1 MTTDVN
7 EQNSQAIG
15 FNGLNKKMK
24 LLKQRF
30 EVILLTIDSA
40 K

>member
-1 MTTDVN
+1 MKESN
-7 EQNSQAIG
+7 RMSEGWFEQ
-15 FNGLNKKMK
+15 K

-30 EVILLTIDSA
+30 EVVLLTIDSI

>member
-1 MTTDVN
+1 MKDAN
-7 EQNSQAIG
+7 RMAEG
-15 FNGLNKKMK
+15 DGLNRK

-30 EVILLTIDSA
+30 EVVLLTIDSV

>member
-1 MTTDVN
+1 MKDSN
-7 EQNSQAIG
+7 RMPGGWFEQ
-15 FNGLNKKMK
+15 KMK

-30 EVILLTIDSA
+30 EVVLLTIDSV

>member
-1 MTTDVN
+1 MSGGWL
-7 EQNSQAIG
+7 EQ
-15 FNGLNKKMK
+15 K

-30 EVILLTIDSA
+30 EVVLLTIDSV

>member
-1 MTTDVN
+1 MAVGRWEWF
-7 EQNSQAIG
+7 EQ
-15 FNGLNKKMK
+15 KMK

-30 EVILLTIDSA
+30 EVVLLTIDSF